1 MSTIKVNKIENA
13 STADGGIA
21 IDNSGHV
28 QIDGQQLPTA
38 GPLSNRNLFINGE
51 QKVDQRNAGSAVT
64 LSSAAA
70 FVTDRWSAKI
80 NGGAA
85 TGQRVT
91 DVPSGKGFVKS
102 FKFDVTTADTSLGSN
117 DEIFVQHLIEAQNLS
132 QLRYGTSEAQSIT
145 ISFWVR
151 SALTGDYGFYISELD
166 AGRAYQTTYNI
177 SAADTWEYKT
187 ITIPGDTAGTIN
199 DDNGAGFEVR
209 WYLGVGSNKAG
220 SSNQNAWGTDAS
232 NRHPAGTNLMA
243 STSNDWFITGCQLE
257 VGEKATP
264 FEHRSYGD
272 ELARCQRYFIK
283 SGNIG
288 TATEWFPGVATHAEH
303 GRVMALALDGQNDRA
318 VIIDSFPTAMRAAGS
333 ATFYPGRDQVTNT
346 AGNITVYNGNT
357 SVTTS
362 GKPIPSTTGF
372 EAYFTGTSTD
382 ARAYTLQYTVDSEL

>member
-1 MSTIKVNKIENA
+1 MSTIKVNSIKNT
-13 STADGGIA
+13 STDDGGIA

-272 ELARCQRYFIK
+272 ELARCQRYYQRT
-283 SGNIG
+283 SASS
-288 TATEWFPGVATHAEH
+288 TAPYQRLLPFGHMVSSSAM
-303 GRVMALALDGQNDRA
+303 RVVVELRPPMRA
-318 VIIDSFPTAMRAAGS
+318 VPTYNQSTAISTSPSVGTPGLSLETNASSERLVTLIDNSSISGTQGDCISVFANNDAS
-333 ATFYPGRDQVTNT
+333 A
-346 AGNITVYNGNT
+346 
-357 SVTTS
+357 
-362 GKPIPSTTGF
+362 
-372 EAYFTGTSTD
+372 FTEFV
-382 ARAYTLQYTVDSEL
+382 AEL